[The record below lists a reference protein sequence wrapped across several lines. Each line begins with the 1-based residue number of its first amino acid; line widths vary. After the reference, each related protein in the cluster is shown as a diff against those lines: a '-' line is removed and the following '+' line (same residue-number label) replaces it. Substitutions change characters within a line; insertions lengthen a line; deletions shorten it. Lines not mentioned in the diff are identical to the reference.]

1 MIMWIA
7 SYPKSGNTWVRALLS
22 NFLLENDSKKNI
34 FEKMMIIPS
43 FPKKKFFK
51 NIVDENILR
60 KNYMELFKYFIKAQE
75 KINADKKL
83 HILKTHNFYG
93 SVNGNK
99 FTDKDNT
106 IGSIYIVRDPRS
118 VAVSYA
124 HHSNISYEKSVELML
139 NQTRLGLNDLYYPE
153 ARMSWNVHLNSWIT
167 NSQSNL
173 IVRYEDLLEKTPS
186 VLKDI
191 LNFINLFLKRK
202 IEYNKKKILEC
213 INECSFKN
221 LSSLEKNIGF
231 AEKEKNNFFFRSA
244 KLDEWKSSLGKD
256 LIKKIEKN
264 FYKEMKKLKYL

>member
-75 KINADKKL
+75 KINADKIL

-99 FTDKDNT
+99 FTAKDNT

-153 ARMSWNVHLNSWIT
+153 ARMSWNIHLNSWIT

-173 IVRYEDLLEKTPS
+173 IVRYEDLLKKTPS

-191 LNFINLFLKRK
+191 LNFINLFLKKK
-202 IEYNKKKILEC
+202 IEYNKKTILEC

>member
-7 SYPKSGNTWVRALLS
+7 SFPKSGNTWVRALLS

-43 FPKKKFFK
+43 FPKKNFFK

-153 ARMSWNVHLNSWIT
+153 ARMSWNIHLNSWIT

-191 LNFINLFLKRK
+191 LNFINLFLKKK
-202 IEYNKKKILEC
+202 IEYNKKTILEC

>member
-139 NQTRLGLNDLYYPE
+139 NQTRLGLNNLYYPE

>member
-43 FPKKKFFK
+43 FPKKNFFK

-139 NQTRLGLNDLYYPE
+139 NKTRLGLNDLYYPE
-153 ARMSWNVHLNSWIT
+153 ARMSWNIHLNSWIT

-191 LNFINLFLKRK
+191 LNFINLFLKKK
-202 IEYNKKKILEC
+202 IEYNKKTILEC

>member
-43 FPKKKFFK
+43 FPKKNFFK

-139 NQTRLGLNDLYYPE
+139 NQTRLSLNDLYYPE
-153 ARMSWNVHLNSWIT
+153 ARMSWNIHLNSWIT

-191 LNFINLFLKRK
+191 LNFINLFLKKK
-202 IEYNKKKILEC
+202 IEYNKKTILEC